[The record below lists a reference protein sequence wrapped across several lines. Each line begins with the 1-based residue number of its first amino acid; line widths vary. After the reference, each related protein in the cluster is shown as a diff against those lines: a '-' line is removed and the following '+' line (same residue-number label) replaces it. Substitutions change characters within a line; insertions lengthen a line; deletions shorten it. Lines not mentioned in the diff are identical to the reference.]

1 MKKVLCLSC
10 MAIALAGAAPAQ
22 ASDSV
27 AGSVASPFVASAAV
41 SSAVAVSAYAG
52 GEMVVESMRAV
63 GNGIE
68 VILKG
73 AAHASRV
80 VLTLTADVVKA
91 ASLGVG
97 QSVKVVAE
105 GSGHLLVASGKALCF
120 VPGDE
125 DLVLMHSAPSP

>member
-1 MKKVLCLSC
+1 MKNVLCLSC
-10 MAIALAGAAPAQ
+10 TVITLAGATPAM

-41 SSAVAVSAYAG
+41 SSAIAVSAYAG
-52 GEMVVESMRAV
+52 GEMIVESMRAV
-63 GNGIE
+63 GNGME

-73 AAHASRV
+73 AANASRV
-80 VLTLTADVVKA
+80 VLTLTTDVVKA

-105 GSGHLLVASGKALCF
+105 GSGHLLIASGKALCF
-120 VPGDE
+120 IPGDE
-125 DLVLMHSAPSP
+125 DQGLLRSAHSQ